1 MNFVKVLLSYI
12 PFTKLICS
20 YPRVGSRKHEYWGHR
35 PVRTVPAGILKDM
48 PVVPVRRSTRFM
60 EERGCRCQSPGW
72 SRCHFV
78 AGIGAEEPSCGCLSS
93 RSSGLLCFQARS
105 PLLHYSTIKSWHP
118 PRLLKAEVAI
128 LVRTFSS
135 QALAASQQTAQ
146 PDPS

>member
-12 PFTKLICS
+12 PSTKLIYS
-20 YPRVGSRKHEYWGHR
+20 YSRVGSRKHEYWGHR

-48 PVVPVRRSTRFM
+48 PVVPVRQSTRFM

-105 PLLHYSTIKSWHP
+105 PLLHYSRIKI
-118 PRLLKAEVAI
+118 VAPASTPQN
-128 LVRTFSS
+128 RSCNSGANFQFSGTCCFS
-135 QALAASQQTAQ
+135 TDCAA
-146 PDPS
+146 